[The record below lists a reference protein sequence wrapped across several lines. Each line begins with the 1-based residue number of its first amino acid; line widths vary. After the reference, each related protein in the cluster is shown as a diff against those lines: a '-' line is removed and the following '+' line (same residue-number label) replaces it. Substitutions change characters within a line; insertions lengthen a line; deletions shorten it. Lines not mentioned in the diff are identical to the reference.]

1 MLKRQVWMAD
11 DDEFDHIVK
20 NCWRMKKMSW
30 WGNIESHLYLQAIIL
45 LHQLVI
51 LKDTWKAQ
59 FLDFIK
65 LKKMIQLWL
74 LQICLET
81 LSISIHLKMGMEELV
96 T

>member
-1 MLKRQVWMAD
+1 M
-11 DDEFDHIVK
+11 
-20 NCWRMKKMSW
+20 
-30 WGNIESHLYLQAIIL
+30 ESPLYLQAIIL

-74 LQICLET
+74 PQIYLEN
-81 LSISIHLKMGMEELV
+81 LSISIHFRMEMEEFV
-96 T
+96 A